1 MTLGLPL
8 IPLEGGPYDGE
19 TAGTSTIENPRVS
32 SWAYFTDRVVAHG
45 VDGPAV
51 YDLSDVERGGVTAR
65 MGSFARMGTE

>member
-19 TAGTSTIENPRVS
+19 TAGTSAIDNPRVN
-32 SWAYFTDRVVAHG
+32 SWAFFDDRVVVHG

-51 YDLSDVERGGVTAR
+51 YDVTDHERGDVV
-65 MGSFARMGTE
+65 GSFARMGTE